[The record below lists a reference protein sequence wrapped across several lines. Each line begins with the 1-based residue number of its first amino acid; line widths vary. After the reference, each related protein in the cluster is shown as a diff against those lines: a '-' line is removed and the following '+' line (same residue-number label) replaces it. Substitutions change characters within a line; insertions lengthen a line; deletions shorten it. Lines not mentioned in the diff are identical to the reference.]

1 MSISATIEKQHGL
14 RAKLV
19 DLENRRVLVARIENS
34 IEADDEY
41 ARVNC
46 AGYGRIRRYSTF
58 KLHFDQTITSKQP
71 LGWAR
76 SKDGTYETQVF
87 QLAGCDFRCWYCFVD
102 DALLRADKNRANW
115 FSAEELLNLALEEFV
130 TPAVIDLSGGQPELV
145 PEFTFWMMEAVEKKG
160 LRGKLAIWS
169 DDNLSSDFFWTFL
182 NADQR
187 KYVANFPGYTRTVC
201 IKGFDAAGFTA
212 NTGAPEFLFE
222 RQLQLLQRLVDEGFR
237 LEIYLTMLD
246 IPRPSDQAAAA
257 IDSLLVRLA
266 SIHPSLPSR
275 VVPLKIHPFGNMLGR
290 ATGRRLS
297 TLGVQVERFKL
308 WRSRL
313 AQPVA

>member
-41 ARVNC
+41 VRVNC

-58 KLHFDQTITSKQP
+58 KLHFDHTTTSKQP
-71 LGWAR
+71 LGSAR

-102 DALLRADKNRANW
+102 DALLRADQNRASW
-115 FSAEELLNLALEEFV
+115 FSAEELLSLALEESV

-145 PEFTFWMMEAVEKKG
+145 PELTFWMMEAVEKRG

-169 DDNLSSDFFWTFL
+169 DDNLSSDFFWTCL

-212 NTGAPEFLFE
+212 NTGAPGLLFE
-222 RQLQLLQRLVDEGFR
+222 RQLQMLQRLVDEGFR

-246 IPRPSDQAAAA
+246 IPRPSDQAAAV

-266 SIHPSLPSR
+266 SIHPNLPSR
-275 VVPLKIHPFGNMLGR
+275 VVPLKIHPFANMLGR